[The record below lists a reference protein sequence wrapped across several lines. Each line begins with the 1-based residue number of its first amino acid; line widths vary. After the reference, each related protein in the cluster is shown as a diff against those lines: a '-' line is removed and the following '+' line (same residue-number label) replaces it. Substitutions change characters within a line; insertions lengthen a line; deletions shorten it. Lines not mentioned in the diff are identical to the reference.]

1 MSARMEMRKEPE
13 YTGVIFKANGL
24 YRRFKVLLLKTTP
37 LFFIVL
43 SLAISLV
50 LSSAYAKTSVGFI
63 LASKGE
69 VYLYHKDEL
78 VGVDVVVQE
87 PVYPGD
93 LIVTTERSGSKI
105 RLKDESV
112 LNIGEN
118 SRLKIKE
125 YLLFEE
131 EQRRVALFKLFSG
144 KLRARLS
151 EGYGAEGSSFKIE
164 TPLAIAEAREADF
177 IISMT
182 EKGTEIAAISGV
194 VHVRS
199 TSPSIPGE
207 VVLNAGFG
215 ITVKQ
220 GWVLPEPA
228 RVPEERLTTVIEEMH
243 VPLIVPPDEEKVA
256 GCVTCHQRTYATMV
270 KQKFIHP
277 AAQRDCK
284 RCHIKQVEKVR
295 EIPAEVYAKESL
307 IFFDVEEK
315 TSSIVRVRVKD
326 RAGREALSGQLT
338 FTASTLTKEMINDN
352 KPPLISNLRV
362 EELSGGVF
370 YSAVLAWDTDKPCTS
385 GVEYGLP
392 GAPPT
397 RFAMGGQYTKDHRLT
412 VGGLKEGREYV
423 LRVTS
428 KDPFGNFA
436 RSEDLRV
443 ETVRPFSMVTDG
455 PDVFPSV
462 EEVSVLN
469 VDGKTALSWK
479 TNVETVAVVDLSTS
493 IVAGPSNDPHS
504 PGFAE
509 LKYRGLYGCLTEDC
523 HKGRIHKALSHPTG
537 TLSWEKVNPPLD
549 LPLLD
554 GSVMLCITC
563 HTPHGG
569 KHNYRLRKAELEL
582 CTSCHLA
589 KK

>member
-1 MSARMEMRKEPE
+1 MEMRKEPE
-13 YTGVIFKANGL
+13 YTGGIMRANGL
-24 YRRFKVLLLKTTP
+24 YRRFKVLFLRATP
-37 LFFIVL
+37 VFLIIL
-43 SLAISLV
+43 ALAISLV
-50 LSSAYAKTSVGFI
+50 LSSAYARTTAGFI

-105 RLKDESV
+105 RFKDESV
-112 LNIGEN
+112 LDIGEN

-131 EQRRVALFKLFSG
+131 EQRRAALLKLSSG
-144 KLRARLS
+144 QLRSQLS

-164 TPLAIAEAREADF
+164 TPLAIAEAMEADF

-194 VHVRS
+194 VHIRS
-199 TSPSIPGE
+199 TSPSVPGE

-220 GWVLPEPA
+220 GWVLPEPV
-228 RVPEERLTTVIEEMH
+228 RVPEERLKTAIEETH
-243 VPLIVPPDEEKVA
+243 VPVIVPPEEEKVE
-256 GCVTCHQRTYATMV
+256 GCVACHQKTYATLV

-277 AAQRDCK
+277 GAQRDCK

-338 FTASTLTKEMINDN
+338 FTASALTKEMINDN

-385 GVEYGLP
+385 SVEYGLP
-392 GAPPT
+392 GAPANQ
-397 RFAMGGQYTKDHRLT
+397 FAIMGGQFTKDHRLS
-412 VGGLKEGREYV
+412 VGGLYEGREYV

-428 KDPFGNFA
+428 KDPFGNAA
-436 RSEDLRV
+436 RSEDLSV
-443 ETVRPFSMVTDG
+443 ETVKPFSTVTVK

-462 EEVSVLN
+462 EDVSVLN

-493 IVAGPSNDPHS
+493 VVAGPSNDPHA

-523 HKGRIHKALSHPTG
+523 HKGKIHKAWSHPTG
-537 TLSWEKVNPPLD
+537 TLSWKKVKPPPD

-554 GSVMLCITC
+554 GSVILCITC

-569 KHNYRLRKAELEL
+569 RHNYRLRKAELEL
-582 CTSCHLA
+582 CISCHLDM
-589 KK
+589 K